1 MSTTHSQL
9 ISKNKSQER
18 NPEEIALCQRET
30 QDKKTA
36 RRRCWAASRLIR
48 KRSSAKSRRANY
60 GFYDGIG
67 WEGDASFVPE
77 HYNRKKDSVGYR
89 LFVSRIDSFSG
100 SICVNSLQSCC
111 LKRKPVAPPKVRFW
125 LGQMCIQKRTLS
137 NTDFLRCRKMPENV
151 GKTVSCIFFDFWL
164 VAWMIA
170 ALLLFLIDLEFG
182 IESMLCAGGEFY
194 AWMLL
199 GLPQHGNS

>member
-36 RRRCWAASRLIR
+36 RSRCWAASRLIR

-67 WEGDASFVPE
+67 WEGDASFVLE

-137 NTDFLRCRKMPENV
+137 DTDFLRCRKMPENV
-151 GKTVSCIFFDFWL
+151 GKTVSCIFFDF
-164 VAWMIA
+164 
-170 ALLLFLIDLEFG
+170 LIGCMDDCCTFAVFDRSG